1 MRLIDEDGTQL
12 GIVSGT
18 EAHRLAEEK
27 ELDLVKI
34 SPNAV
39 PPVCKLMDYGKYR
52 YETIKREKEARKKQQ
67 VVEVKEV
74 WLSMTIDDN
83 DLQVKAK
90 QARKFLQAGNK
101 VKVSIRMRG
110 RQNAHASMGVDVMNE
125 FFEQLKDVAQ
135 QERKPLTEGRNI
147 IMILGPQKA

>member
-12 GIVSGT
+12 GIVSGA

-52 YETIKREKEARKKQQ
+52 YETIKREKEARKNQH
-67 VVEVKEV
+67 VVEIKEV

-90 QARKFLQAGNK
+90 QARK
-101 VKVSIRMRG
+101 RR
-110 RQNAHASMGVDVMNE
+110 RR
-125 FFEQLKDVAQ
+125 
-135 QERKPLTEGRNI
+135 RKPTINL
-147 IMILGPQKA
+147 Q